1 MGRGSYALA
10 RVAVYVRTAGAAWW
24 WTGVVAAGTGL
35 ALPGLMGRRIGVYA
49 GAAVFLV
56 AGAAAFVV
64 RRRRCVG
71 LLNARSAAGKWAM
84 LRDRAVTVREW
95 RRTHA
100 WWLALGFVAAVAS
113 SLVLPAAG
121 GATLAGAGAGL
132 WAKSVWIGRWEK
144 RNEMLLWVRPEWAG
158 GRSPARRQVRGWMT
172 TGPLAGDAAE
182 GGVRRSRAARARA
195 AARA

>member
-1 MGRGSYALA
+1 VGRGSYALA

-24 WTGVVAAGTGL
+24 WTGVVAAGAGL
-35 ALPGLMGRRIGVYA
+35 ALPGLTGRRIGVYA
-49 GAAVFLV
+49 AALAFLV
-56 AGAAAFVV
+56 AAPVAYVV

-71 LLNARSAAGKWAM
+71 LLNARSAAGKWAI

-121 GATLAGAGAGL
+121 GAALAGAGAGL
-132 WAKSVWIGRWEK
+132 WAKAVWIGRWEK
-144 RNEMLLWVRPEWAG
+144 RNELLLWVRPEWAG
-158 GRSPARRQVRGWMT
+158 ARSPARRQVRGWMT

-182 GGVRRSRAARARA
+182 GGVRRPRAARARA
-195 AARA
+195 AARV